1 MAGEEGDDTYFVE
14 CPCGIQFDDGH
25 LMIECEHC
33 KAWAHTACLQA
44 QMVSRDCRHLGC
56 DRLWLVDLCCPET

>member
-1 MAGEEGDDTYFVE
+1 MNEEAEEDAGDEADDAYIVE
-14 CPCGIQFDDGH
+14 CPCGIQYDDGH

-44 QMVSRDCRHLGC
+44 QMVSRS
-56 DRLWLVDLCCPET
+56 